1 MRPRDLKYSET
12 HEWVKL
18 VGKDVVVGITD
29 YAVKQLSDLVHIELP
44 KVGEKIEQGSSFG
57 EIESVKTV
65 AELIAPIGG
74 KVIEVNKSVVDNIEI
89 LSDEPFEEGWLMK
102 VKVGDMSELDTL
114 MSSSEYADFIKL
126 EKEDGEDGSSDDD
139 VDEDDFV

>member
-65 AELIAPIGG
+65 AE
-74 KVIEVNKSVVDNIEI
+74 VIEVNKSVVDNIEI

>member
-114 MSSSEYADFIKL
+114 MSS
-126 EKEDGEDGSSDDD
+126 
-139 VDEDDFV
+139 